1 MFTSALAGAAIIA
14 GGASLIGSGINALS
28 SNATN
33 RRNASTQERIN
44 NANIQ
49 AQKDI
54 NQSQL
59 DYAKSMTQAQWERDD
74 NAHQREVADLTAAG
88 LSPLANTS
96 GSPVTQAQPFHP
108 LNEGVAEA
116 YQAQAPQ
123 FDTNGLVNSI
133 LQFQELNENARQHDD
148 KMIREDEGLELEA
161 EKLQQNLMIIE
172 QNAKIHNDNY
182 SLELSKHAHAC
193 IIDAEN
199 LSIAKETVKNAKD
212 HNEREEAIKTFVAES
227 EQVQNALSDS
237 TKQGHYV
244 SKPFIIRGYADLVNY
259 ETELKNWTAK
269 FNTFLESKAISK
281 KSSKGFS
288 VGLGGTSH
296 SNATNGMGHG
306 ESGEWDTGFK
316 GSGSGA
322 GANIGAGYSSTN
334 NSFRE
339 VLLLKKFYAENPYPV
354 AVYRR

>member
-1 MFTSALAGAAIIA
+1 MFSALLAGGLLTAGATVAGSIINSSSQRRTNA
-14 GGASLIGSGINALS
+14 QNLATQAEINA
-28 SNATN
+28 
-33 RRNASTQERIN
+33 Q
-44 NANIQ
+44 NIK

-74 NAHQREVADLTAAG
+74 NAHQREVADLAAAG
-88 LSPLANTS
+88 LSPLANTT
-96 GSPVTQAQPFHP
+96 GSPVTQAQSFHP

-123 FDTNGLVNSI
+123 IDTNAIVNS
-133 LQFQELNENARQHDD
+133 LVASQEIGEKMRQHDD
-148 KMIREDEGLELEA
+148 KMIREDEGLELES

-227 EQVQNALSDS
+227 EQIQNALSDS

-354 AVYRR
+354 AVYRN